1 MTAPASAEPT
11 LSFLHHDTTSLED
24 LYDASDGL
32 LHLAQHA
39 GAALEGATPQEIIRW
54 AHDRFGQRFAVA
66 ASMADGV
73 MAHLA
78 GTVAPGVRVIFLD
91 TGYHFAE
98 TLGTADAVEA
108 TLPIDLVRVKPHLTV
123 CEQDAAF
130 GEDLFARDPDLCCA
144 MRKVAPLTKALA
156 PYVAWASGLRRD
168 ESETRTNVKVV
179 EWDERHQMIKINPIA
194 AWTQDDVDRYTI
206 DNNVLVN
213 PLISEGYGS
222 IGCAPCTRKG
232 EGRTGRWLGMPK
244 VECGLHE

>member
-1 MTAPASAEPT
+1 MISPANDVAS
-11 LSFLHHDTTSLED
+11 LSFLHDDAAVLQD

-32 LHLAQHA
+32 QHLAQHA
-39 GAALEGATPQEIIRW
+39 GAALEGKTPQEIIRW

-98 TLGTADAVEA
+98 TLGTADAIEA
-108 TLPIDLVRVKPHLTV
+108 TLPIDLVRVTPHLTV

-168 ESETRTNVKVV
+168 ESDTRSNVKVV

-194 AWTQDDVDRYTI
+194 AWTQDDVDAYTAA
-206 DNNVLVN
+206 NNILVN

-232 EGRTGRWLGMPK
+232 EGRSGRWLGMPK